1 MNFSI
6 DFSAALPTFL
16 ITLREGTEATLVVGI
31 VLAYLIKA
39 NQAVLQKWV
48 YLGAAA
54 GLFASSIMGAI
65 AQRLI
70 GGFSGTVY
78 YLTKGIFSVAAIVML
93 SWMLIWMTQQA
104 KTMRHQIQSN
114 LDKALDSEETRKAGW
129 GVFTLIAVA
138 VLREGAETVL
148 FITGTLSP
156 DQTQIGIAQYAS
168 AIGCF
173 AGIFAAIAIGLAM
186 FKFGV
191 KLNIRAFFQVL
202 GVILLLIVSGLV
214 ITSLSAFDLAN
225 TIDKVFNPITQSYE
239 FLDPP
244 KHVFEWFTLGSQ
256 ITDTST
262 ILPADKFPGIIFS
275 TLFGYSDKLYS
286 TQIVSY
292 CIFISTMGTLYFR
305 SLGGK
310 QLFSSR
316 KN

>member
-1 MNFSI
+1 MDLSG
-6 DFSAALPTFL
+6 ALPTFL

-31 VLAYLIKA
+31 VLAYLM
-39 NQAVLQKWV
+39 QAKQLALQKWV
-48 YLGAAA
+48 YLGAAT
-54 GLFASSIMGAI
+54 GLFVSSIMGAI
-65 AQRLI
+65 AQKLI

-78 YLTKGIFSVAAIVML
+78 YLSKGIFSVAAIVML

-104 KTMRHQIQSN
+104 KTMRYQVQAN
-114 LDKALDSEETRKAGW
+114 LDKALNSAETRKAGW

-148 FITGTLSP
+148 FIAGTLSP
-156 DQTQIGIAQYAS
+156 DQTQVGLAQYS
-168 AIGCF
+168 PAIGCF
-173 AGIFAAIAIGLAM
+173 AGLFAAIAIGIAI

-191 KLNIRAFFQVL
+191 NLNIRAFFQVL

-225 TIDKVFNPITQSYE
+225 TIDKVFNPVTQSYE

-244 KHVFEWFTLGSQ
+244 RRVIEWYTLGSQ
-256 ITDTST
+256 VTDTST

-275 TLFGYSDKLYS
+275 TLFGYSDKLYA

-310 QLFSSR
+310 KLIPLRSKSR
-316 KN
+316 

>member
-1 MNFSI
+1 M
-6 DFSAALPTFL
+6 DFSSALPTFL

-31 VLAYLIKA
+31 VLAYLTKA
-39 NQAVLQKWV
+39 NQANLQKWV

-54 GLFASSIMGAI
+54 GLFVSSIMGAI
-65 AQRLI
+65 AQQLI

-78 YLTKGIFSVAAIVML
+78 YLTKGVFSIAAIVML

-104 KTMRHQIQSN
+104 KTMRYQVQSS
-114 LDKALDSEETRKAGW
+114 LEKAISASEIRKAGW
-129 GVFTLIAVA
+129 GVFTLISVA

-148 FITGTLSP
+148 FIAGTLTP
-156 DQTQIGIAQYAS
+156 DQAQSGLAQYAP

-173 AGIFAAIAIGLAM
+173 AGIFVAIAIGLAM
-186 FKFGV
+186 FKFGI
-191 KLNIRAFFQVL
+191 KLNIRAFFKVL
-202 GVILLLIVSGLV
+202 GLILLLIVSGLV

-225 TIDKVFNPITQSYE
+225 TIDKIFDPISQSYQ

-244 KHVFEWFTLGSQ
+244 RRVIEWFTLGSQ
-256 ITDTST
+256 ITDTSN

-275 TLFGYSDKLYS
+275 TLFGYSDKLYA

-305 SLGGK
+305 SLAS
-310 QLFSSR
+310 QR
-316 KN
+316 

>member
-1 MNFSI
+1 M
-6 DFSAALPTFL
+6 DFSSALPTFL

-31 VLAYLIKA
+31 VLAYLMKA
-39 NQAVLQKWV
+39 NQASLQKWV

-54 GLFASSIMGAI
+54 GIFISSIMGAI
-65 AQRLI
+65 AQMLI

-78 YLTKGIFSVAAIVML
+78 YLTKGVFSVAAIIML

-104 KTMRHQIQSN
+104 KTMRHQVQTN
-114 LDKALDSEETRKAGW
+114 LEKAISSAEIRKAGW
-129 GVFTLIAVA
+129 GVFTLITVA

-156 DQTQIGIAQYAS
+156 DQTQSGIAQYAP

-173 AGIFAAIAIGLAM
+173 TGLFAAIAIGIVM

-191 KLNIRAFFQVL
+191 KLNIRAFLQVL
-202 GVILLLIVSGLV
+202 GIILLLIVSGLV

-225 TIDKVFNPITQSYE
+225 TIDKIFNPITQSYE

-244 KHVFEWFTLGSQ
+244 RRVIEWFTLGSQ
-256 ITDTST
+256 ITDTSG
-262 ILPADKFPGIIFS
+262 ILPADKFPGVIFA

-292 CIFISTMGTLYFR
+292 CIFLSTMGTLYFR
-305 SLGGK
+305 SLASQSK
-310 QLFSSR
+310 
-316 KN
+316 

>member
-1 MNFSI
+1 M
-6 DFSAALPTFL
+6 DFSSALPTFL

-31 VLAYLIKA
+31 VLAYLMKA
-39 NQAVLQKWV
+39 NQASLQKWV

-54 GLFASSIMGAI
+54 GIFISSIMGAI
-65 AQRLI
+65 TQMLI

-78 YLTKGIFSVAAIVML
+78 YLTKGVFSVAAIIML

-104 KTMRHQIQSN
+104 KTMRHQVQTN
-114 LDKALDSEETRKAGW
+114 LEKAISSAEIRKAGW
-129 GVFTLIAVA
+129 GVFTLITVA

-156 DQTQIGIAQYAS
+156 DQTQSGIAQYAP

-173 AGIFAAIAIGLAM
+173 TGLFAAIAIGIVM

-202 GVILLLIVSGLV
+202 GIILLLIVSGLV

-225 TIDKVFNPITQSYE
+225 TIDKIFNPITQSYE

-244 KHVFEWFTLGSQ
+244 RRVIEWFTLGSQ
-256 ITDTST
+256 ITDTSG
-262 ILPADKFPGIIFS
+262 ILPADKFPGVIFA

-292 CIFISTMGTLYFR
+292 CIFLSTMGTLYFR
-305 SLGGK
+305 SLASQSK
-310 QLFSSR
+310 
-316 KN
+316 